1 MGTVKLIALA
11 PDAEPPASEA
21 RSIVRQCLERLR
33 VNERAGRQFEVG
45 PETYLPEHV
54 KVFRLN
60 AGDYDII
67 YGLDEGDDLRV
78 YGLVQAL

>member
-1 MGTVKLIALA
+1 MGSVKLVALA

-33 VNERAGRQFEVG
+33 VNKQAGRQFEVG
-45 PETYLPEHV
+45 PEAYLPERI
-54 KVFRLN
+54 KAFRLN

-67 YGLDEGDDLRV
+67 YGLDESDGLRV